1 MKRLAALAG
10 SLLLALTISSCGAA
24 TGPVGTW
31 GDGYNTDKLPYL
43 ELSLGSDKT
52 EKFDQAGFVSGSDGC
67 NRINGQWFLVAGE
80 LSFSQLSSTQM
91 ACEDVDQWLTTA
103 VRAEINGDAMTL
115 LNDKGQ
121 PVGTLDRRN

>member
-1 MKRLAALAG
+1 MKRLAALTG

-31 GDGYNTDKLPYL
+31 GEGYNTDKQPYL

-52 EKFDQAGFVSGSDGC
+52 AEYEQAGFLTGSDGC
-67 NRINGQWFLVAGE
+67 NRITGQWFLVQGK
-80 LSFSQLSSTQM
+80 LSFSQLSGTQM
-91 ACEDVDQWLTTA
+91 ACEGVDPWLMKAAGGEIDGDVLTVMDSA
-103 VRAEINGDAMTL
+103 GL
-115 LNDKGQ
+115 